1 MNDGTLKELWR
12 QVAEQKTLRA
22 KLDELQAQRR
32 ALAGRLSELDRE
44 RRAEQADVDRL
55 EGRSLAAFFFQVMG
69 TREEK
74 LDRERQEAYAARV
87 RYDAAARELESV
99 ERDAAGLEARLQAL
113 AGCERRYQEALLA
126 RVGAL
131 KAAAGPAAQE
141 LMECETRMET
151 AQLQQQE
158 IDEAIRAG
166 RNARQAADA
175 VLDALDSAAGWSR
188 WDVVGGGLLADMAKY
203 SRLDE
208 AQEQVERL
216 QVELRRFKTELA
228 DVEINADLQVEVEG
242 FLRFADIFF
251 DNLLTDWAV
260 LDHINQA
267 GQQVQRTRRQIE
279 RVLTKLKKMKADLR
293 SQIEDERERQEQ
305 IALRDDR

>member
-74 LDRERQEAYAARV
+74 LDQERQEAYAARV
-87 RYDAAARELESV
+87 RYDAVARELESV

>member
-166 RNARQAADA
+166 RGARQAADA